1 MWVPSH
7 SAYPMILLKFNVRVS
22 EFTISSVE
30 VEFSSVEME
39 IEIYDSL
46 ELLFL
51 HLIFRIMK
59 QYKEMHQYL
68 TTVNNVFYIVYRSK
82 RV

>member
-1 MWVPSH
+1 
-7 SAYPMILLKFNVRVS
+7 MILLKFDVRVS
-22 EFTISSVE
+22 ELTISSVE
-30 VEFSSVEME
+30 VEVLSVEME

-51 HLIFRIMK
+51 HLTFRIMK
-59 QYKEMHQYL
+59 QYKEMHQCL
-68 TTVNNVFYIVYRSK
+68 TTVNNVFYIIYRSK